1 MRHINTCILH
11 AAAGASL
18 LVAST
23 PVVALAE
30 EENTGMKLLLPNMAE
45 FIPACIAFII
55 IWIILAK
62 FAWPMVLKMMEE
74 RESKIQGDLDAAEQ
88 AKTKAES
95 DAKAY
100 SDRLAAAEREAADIV
115 AQAKREGEEERARIL
130 AQAQKDAA
138 ATIAK
143 AHDAVD
149 SERKKAMAE
158 LSGSVIDLSV
168 EIASKLVGN
177 DLTDDQHRRLA
188 ERYLQE
194 VGAGDGSK

>member
-1 MRHINTCILH
+1 MRHINTCILR

-100 SDRLAAAEREAADIV
+100 SDRLAAAERD
-115 AQAKREGEEERARIL
+115 
-130 AQAQKDAA
+130 
-138 ATIAK
+138 
-143 AHDAVD
+143 
-149 SERKKAMAE
+149 KKAMAE

>member
-1 MRHINTCILH
+1 
-11 AAAGASL
+11 
-18 LVAST
+18 
-23 PVVALAE
+23 
-30 EENTGMKLLLPNMAE
+30 MKLLLPNMAE